1 MYIFEQVKC
10 NRQLH
15 IAEERGEV
23 GDESDEEINH
33 LKQRIRMRR
42 RQRQEE
48 KQRHL
53 IPVPLLSDG
62 KTDSKCAGKLEC
74 GQVRASSQMTAE
86 KHWVELMCV
95 PAASVKKVY
104 GISINVY
111 IIFCRQLQQQT
122 KV

>member
-1 MYIFEQVKC
+1 VTGIKIYIYIYIYFFFGEQVKC

-15 IAEERGEV
+15 IAEETGEV

-48 KQRHL
+48 KRRHL

-62 KTDSKCAGKLEC
+62 KTDSKCVGRCE
-74 GQVRASSQMTAE
+74 
-86 KHWVELMCV
+86 
-95 PAASVKKVY
+95 PAH
-104 GISINVY
+104 
-111 IIFCRQLQQQT
+111 R
-122 KV
+122 

>member
-1 MYIFEQVKC
+1 VKC

-15 IAEERGEV
+15 IAEETGEV

-48 KQRHL
+48 KRQHL

-62 KTDSKCAGKLEC
+62 KTDSKCVGKLEC
-74 GQVRASSQMTAE
+74 GPVRASSQMTAE
-86 KHWVELMCV
+86 KHWAELVCI
-95 PAASVKKVY
+95 PAALVKKV
-104 GISINVY
+104 
-111 IIFCRQLQQQT
+111 
-122 KV
+122 

>member
-1 MYIFEQVKC
+1 MKC

-15 IAEERGEV
+15 IAEETGEV

-48 KQRHL
+48 KHRHL

-62 KTDSKCAGKLEC
+62 KTDSKFVGKLER
-74 GQVRASSQMTAE
+74 GQARASSQMTAE
-86 KHWVELMCV
+86 KQWGELMCV
-95 PAASVKKVY
+95 PTAFVEKVY
-104 GISINVY
+104 GISNTVY
-111 IIFCRQLQQQT
+111 IIFCHQLQQQT